1 AQGPEE
7 AEQQRRQGDAGGL
20 PLAED
25 HHRQGQEAETGHAV
39 FKLPLADARDDIHNA
54 AQAAQHAGDQYAGV
68 AHPVDVDAHGIRCL
82 GMLAAGA
89 QPQAEAGLVQHHIG
103 DYQGDHRQQHAPVEL
118 KAADV
123 HQECLAAVQVL
134 DGGGHV
140 VRIGG
145 GVHGLHEHGGRG
157 GAQQVHGRAHQCLVR
172 LEVHGRHRQQ

>member
-1 AQGPEE
+1 
-7 AEQQRRQGDAGGL
+7 
-20 PLAED
+20 
-25 HHRQGQEAETGHAV
+25 
-39 FKLPLADARDDIHNA
+39 
-54 AQAAQHAGDQYAGV
+54 
-68 AHPVDVDAHGIRCL
+68 
-82 GMLAAGA
+82 MLAAGA

-145 GVHGLHEHGGRG
+145 GVHGLHEH
-157 GAQQVHGRAHQCLVR
+157 QCLVR
-172 LEVHGRHRQQ
+172 LEVHGRHRQQQGVDHAQQDTGQHRQQHHHKGGGACRQELHHQRTAQGAHDHDALQADVDDAGVFREAAAQRHQQQDGGENQRVLQQQ